1 MAIATVGEACYMKKS
16 KTLLRLLVMGSM
28 MAALVLGGCTKRP
41 SQEELAKLDEARMA
55 AEGAEKKL
63 AELKSE
69 RTQLEQAL
77 QEKQAELA
85 KQEEELNDLKQKM
98 GK

>member
-1 MAIATVGEACYMKKS
+1 MKKS
-16 KTLLRLLVMGSM
+16 QTPFRLLALGAMMG
-28 MAALVLGGCTKRP
+28 LLILGGCTKRP
-41 SQEELAKLDEARMA
+41 SQEELGKLDEARMA
-55 AEGAEKKL
+55 AESAEKKL

-69 RTQLEQAL
+69 RAQLEQAL

>member
-1 MAIATVGEACYMKKS
+1 MMKKS
-16 KTLLRLLVMGSM
+16 QTPFRLLVMGAM

-55 AEGAEKKL
+55 AESAEKKL